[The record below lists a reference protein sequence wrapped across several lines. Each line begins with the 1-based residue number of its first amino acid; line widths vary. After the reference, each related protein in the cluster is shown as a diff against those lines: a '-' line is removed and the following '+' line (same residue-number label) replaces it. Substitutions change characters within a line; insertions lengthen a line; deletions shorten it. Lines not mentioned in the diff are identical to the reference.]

1 MSEDV
6 TEKIRTLLVQL
17 MQKKSISTS
26 QMAQQIGMDR
36 KKLKRILG
44 GREVMSVDILLQI
57 SEKLELKPED
67 LSGIE
72 EISTPNS
79 NTNHQSQRNQ
89 GLPKIASSRSK
100 EKLWE
105 HNQARAL
112 IEIGFEQ
119 ALYFTFLAH
128 TDQLKDSGLPD
139 YILQKFAR
147 HVPIQ
152 LDPLYHVHNKPDFQ
166 KKGLLL
172 TLSFDALYTCFFPWK
187 SIVQVV
193 FQPMLA
199 TIDQDSVAEDEQD
212 NGEMVS
218 PSQDKDTCEET
229 IAESQKSIEVNSAKK
244 AASPFAVISNDAFE
258 EEIQEEERVDP
269 VSKKPIF
276 TLVEDDDI

>member
-6 TEKIRTLLVQL
+6 TEKIRSLLVQL
-17 MQKKSISTS
+17 MQKKSISTA
-26 QMAQQIGMDR
+26 QMAQQLGIER

-44 GREVMSVDILLQI
+44 GRDLMSVDMLLQI
-57 SEKLELKPED
+57 SEKLDLKPED

-72 EISTPNS
+72 KMSTSTS
-79 NTNHQSQRNQ
+79 NTTHKKQ
-89 GLPKIASSRSK
+89 GRQDIASPGSK

-105 HNQARAL
+105 QNQARAL

-166 KKGLLL
+166 RKGLLL
-172 TLSFDALYTCFFPWK
+172 TLSFDALYTCFFPWE

-193 FQPMLA
+193 FQPITA
-199 TIDQDSVAEDEQD
+199 TVEQDKDVEDEEISND
-212 NGEMVS
+212 LES
-218 PSQDKDTCEET
+218 PSQDK
-229 IAESQKSIEVNSAKK
+229 NSDERVDAQ
-244 AASPFAVISNDAFE
+244 AMEPASPFAVISNDSFE
-258 EEIQEEERVDP
+258 EDEQEEEVDS
-269 VSKKPIF
+269 VSKKSIF
-276 TLVEDDDI
+276 TLIEDDDI

>member
-6 TEKIRTLLVQL
+6 TEKIRSLLVQL
-17 MQKKSISTS
+17 MQKKSISTT
-26 QMAQQIGMDR
+26 QMAQQLGMER

-57 SEKLELKPED
+57 SEKLDLKPED

-72 EISTPNS
+72 EMSASKS
-79 NTNHQSQRNQ
+79 NTTHKTNRKQ
-89 GLPKIASSRSK
+89 GLQDIASSRSK

-105 HNQARAL
+105 QNQARAL

-119 ALYFTFLAH
+119 ALFFTFLAH

-166 KKGLLL
+166 RKGLLL
-172 TLSFDALYTCFFPWK
+172 TLSFDALYTCFFPWE

-193 FQPMLA
+193 FQPITA
-199 TIDQDSVAEDEQD
+199 TVEQD
-212 NGEMVS
+212 NDVEDEEISDDLES
-218 PSQDKDTCEET
+218 PSQDKNTDERVDEQ
-229 IAESQKSIEVNSAKK
+229 ALEP
-244 AASPFAVISNDAFE
+244 ASPFAVISNDSFE
-258 EEIQEEERVDP
+258 EDESEEEKVAS

-276 TLVEDDDI
+276 TLIEDDDI